1 MMIDYVVC
9 ALGVGWSMMYDVDVG
24 GGGGP
29 HHGTLHTKI
38 MWDSE
43 IQTYLLCFITVV
55 WPSFIQWHGL
65 A

>member
-1 MMIDYVVC
+1 MMIDYVC
-9 ALGVGWSMMYDVDVG
+9 ARSRSMMYDVDVDVG